1 MPMQRPTASS
11 NQQSPL
17 PVTPALPYDWRWML
31 KSILGQ
37 PLVVLSIAVVCLL
50 LAVLFVAL
58 RPGQYTATTTLNVTN
73 LRLALGRD
81 DAFYAEAQFDP
92 TFLETQIQIISS
104 ETVVNEVFRTLGGDA
119 TAPAAQP
126 LDAQV
131 LQDMLRPLGVT
142 RVGLSNLVNISYTA
156 SEPQKA
162 ADMANAFAR
171 AYLDKLNRDRQDAA
185 EAGSSWLRDRLQE
198 VGPKAQVVTE
208 ALAPVNKSNLR
219 GIYIIAAAGVV
230 GLMTGMIAT
239 LAFAFLDRRIRTPE
253 QVVSVLGAPCLG
265 MIGTLIGDRDTLMRG
280 TVDHPFT
287 ELWHTLH
294 HVSVALQERQSSSR
308 ARLIGVTSFHAGD
321 GASTCAVNLARMN
334 AAAGKSV
341 LLIDAQPYDRQLTEA
356 LAPTA
361 RTGLVD
367 MLGVANGT
375 LASGLVT
382 DPVSGLSFLPLDR
395 GDTPEK
401 SAQLLWSP
409 AMANLFPALER
420 YDIVVFDLPPLL
432 ATADLQAAARH
443 LDGIVLVLGWGEASE
458 DAVETAIRLNPV
470 VHDRLLG
477 VVLNRVDARAMGKV
491 FSPFAA
497 AFAGRAAVKAT
508 YAKAKAAL
516 SSVKAA

>member
-1 MPMQRPTASS
+1 MPMQRRTASS
-11 NQQSPL
+11 NQQSSL
-17 PVTPALPYDWRWML
+17 PVTQALPYDWRWML
-31 KSILGQ
+31 KSILGR
-37 PLVVLSIAVVCLL
+37 PLVVLSIPMICVLL
-50 LAVLFVAL
+50 GVLFVAL

-104 ETVVNEVFRTLGGDA
+104 ETVVNEVLRTLDGE
-119 TAPAAQP
+119 PAAQTPHP

-131 LQDMLRPLGVT
+131 LQDMLRPLGVA

-162 ADMANAFAR
+162 AEMANAFAR

-219 GIYIIAAAGVV
+219 GIYIIAAAGAV
-230 GLMTGMIAT
+230 GLMSGMIAA
-239 LAFAFLDRRIRTPE
+239 LGLAFLDRRIRTPE
-253 QVVSVLGAPCLG
+253 QIVSVLGAPCLG
-265 MIGTLIGDRDTLMRG
+265 MVSTLAGNRDTLMRR

-294 HVSVALQERQSSSR
+294 HASVALQERQGSSK
-308 ARLIGVTSFHAGD
+308 ARMIGVTSFRTGD
-321 GASTCAVNLARMN
+321 GASTCAANLARMN

-341 LLIDAQPYDRQLTEA
+341 LLIDAQPYDRQLTEFFTPA
-356 LAPTA
+356 T
-361 RTGLVD
+361 RTGLID
-367 MLGVANGT
+367 MLGIANGT
-375 LASGLVT
+375 LASAIFI
-382 DPVSGLSFLPLDR
+382 DPVSGVSFLPLDR

-409 AMANLFPALER
+409 AMDSLFPALER
-420 YDIVVFDLPPLL
+420 YDMVIFDLPPLS
-432 ATADLQAAARH
+432 ATADLQAAARR
-443 LDGIVLVLGWGEASE
+443 LDGIVLVLGWGEADE

-477 VVLNRVDARAMGKV
+477 VILNKVDVGAMRRV

-497 AFAGRAAVKAT
+497 AFTSRAAVKAT
-508 YAKAKAAL
+508 YAQTKAAL
-516 SSVKAA
+516 KSVKAA

>member
-11 NQQSPL
+11 NQQL
-17 PVTPALPYDWRWML
+17 PVTPTLPYDWRWML
-31 KSILGQ
+31 KSILSR
-37 PLVVLSIAVVCLL
+37 PLVVLSIPVVCVL

-104 ETVVNEVFRTLGGDA
+104 EAVVNEVFRALGDKA
-119 TAPAAQP
+119 SSQAPQP

-131 LQDMLRPLGVT
+131 LQDMLRPLGVA

-156 SEPQKA
+156 SGPQKA
-162 ADMANAFAR
+162 AEMANAFAR

-185 EAGSSWLRDRLQE
+185 QAGSSWLRDRLQE

-208 ALAPVNKSNLR
+208 ALAPVNKSDLR
-219 GIYIIAAAGVV
+219 GIYIIAAAGIV
-230 GLMTGMIAT
+230 GLMAGM
-239 LAFAFLDRRIRTPE
+239 LAALVLAFLDRRIRTPE

-265 MIGTLIGDRDTLMRG
+265 MVANLAGDRDTLMRR
-280 TVDHPFT
+280 TVDHPFGD
-287 ELWHTLH
+287 LWHTLH
-294 HVSVALQERQSSSR
+294 HTGMALRDRQNASK
-308 ARLIGVTSFHAGD
+308 ARFIGITSFQAGD

-334 AAAGKSV
+334 AAAGRSV
-341 LLIDAQPYDRQLTEA
+341 LLVDTQPYDRQLTEA

-367 MLGVANGT
+367 LIGVANGT
-375 LASGLVT
+375 LAPALVN

-395 GDTPEK
+395 GDTPAK

-409 AMANLFPALER
+409 AMSGLLPTLDR
-420 YDIVVFDLPPLL
+420 YDMVVFDLPPLS
-432 ATADLQAAARH
+432 ATGDLQAAARH
-443 LDGIVLVLGWGEASE
+443 LDGIVLVLGWGEANE
-458 DAVETAIRLNPV
+458 DAVETAMRLNPV
-470 VHDRLLG
+470 LHDKLLG
-477 VVLNRVDARAMGKV
+477 VVLNKVDAAAMRKV
-491 FSPFAA
+491 FSPFASV
-497 AFAGRAAVKAT
+497 FASRAALKAT

-516 SSVKAA
+516 SPVKAA

>member
-1 MPMQRPTASS
+1 MQRPTASS
-11 NQQSPL
+11 NQQL
-17 PVTPALPYDWRWML
+17 PVTPTLPYDWRWML
-31 KSILGQ
+31 KSILSR
-37 PLVVLSIAVVCLL
+37 PLVVLSVPVVCVL

-104 ETVVNEVFRTLGGDA
+104 EAVVNEVFRTLGDNA
-119 TAPAAQP
+119 TAQTPQP

-131 LQDMLRPLGVT
+131 LQDMLRPLGVA

-156 SEPQKA
+156 PDPQKA

-198 VGPKAQVVTE
+198 VGAKAQVVTE

-219 GIYIIAAAGVV
+219 GIYIIAAAGAV
-230 GLMTGMIAT
+230 GLMTGMIAA
-239 LAFAFLDRRIRTPE
+239 LALAFLDRRIRTPE
-253 QVVSVLGAPCLG
+253 QVVSVLGAPCFG
-265 MIGTLIGDRDTLMRG
+265 MVGTLTGDRDTLMRG

-287 ELWHTLH
+287 DLWHTLH
-294 HVSVALQERQSSSR
+294 HAGVALQERRKPSR
-308 ARLIGVTSFHAGD
+308 ARFVGVTSFQTGD
-321 GASTCAVNLARMN
+321 GASTCAANLARMN

-341 LLIDAQPYDRQLTEA
+341 LLVDAQPYDRQLTEV
-356 LAPTA
+356 LAPA
-361 RTGLVD
+361 VRTGLVD
-367 MLGVANGT
+367 LIGVANGA
-375 LASGLVT
+375 LASALVT

-395 GDTPEK
+395 GDTPAK

-409 AMANLFPALER
+409 AMSSLLPTFER
-420 YDIVVFDLPPLL
+420 YDLVVFDLPPLS
-432 ATADLQAAARH
+432 ATGDLQAAARH
-443 LDGIVLVLGWGEASE
+443 LDGIVLVLGWGEANE
-458 DAVETAIRLNPV
+458 DAVETAMRLNPI
-470 VHDRLLG
+470 VHDKLLG
-477 VVLNRVDARAMGKV
+477 VILNKVDAAAMRKV

-497 AFAGRAAVKAT
+497 VFAGRAAVKAT

-516 SSVKAA
+516 SSVRAA